1 MITVGI
7 TGGIG
12 SGKSTVAG
20 IWDSLGAKV
29 IYADDLAKHLMQAD
43 PVLKKKLSNSFGKET
58 YNSDGSLNKPHLIKE
73 AFHKNRVEELNAI
86 VHPAIRIEAKNCIKR
101 AKKKGYKLFA
111 YEAAILLNEGRPEYL
126 DVVLLVTSEREA
138 RLNRV
143 SERDSVDISDVE
155 ARMAKQPD
163 FSSLDHL
170 IDYTIEN
177 NGTLEELR
185 EKSVNLYHQ
194 LIGNP

>member
-12 SGKSTVAG
+12 SGKSTVAS

-29 IYADDLAKHLMQAD
+29 VYADDLAKHLMQTD
-43 PVLKKKLSNSFGKET
+43 PDLKNKLSETFGMET

-73 AFHKNRVEELNAI
+73 AFHKNRVEELNSI
-86 VHPAIRIEAKNCIKR
+86 VHPAIRIEAISCIKR

-126 DVVLLVTSEREA
+126 DVVLLVSSKRET
-138 RLNRV
+138 RLERV

-155 ARMAKQPD
+155 ARMVKQPD
-163 FSSLDHL
+163 FSSLEHL
-170 IDYTIEN
+170 VDYTIEN
-177 NGTLEELR
+177 DGTLEELKV
-185 EKSVNLYHQ
+185 KSVNLYHE

>member
-12 SGKSTVAG
+12 SGKSTVAR

-29 IYADDLAKHLMQAD
+29 IYADDLAKDLMQKD
-43 PVLKKKLSNSFGKET
+43 SDLKKKLTNTFGKKT
-58 YNSDGSLNKPHLIKE
+58 YNPVGSLNKPHLIKE
-73 AFHKNRVEELNAI
+73 AFHKNRVEELNSI
-86 VHPAIRIEAKNCIKR
+86 VHPAIRVEAINCINR
-101 AKKKGYKLFA
+101 AQKKGYKLFA
-111 YEAAILLNEGRPEYL
+111 YEAAILLNKGRPEYL
-126 DVVLLVTSEREA
+126 DIVLLVTSEKEA

-143 SERDSVDISDVE
+143 SARDSVDISDVE

-163 FSSLDHL
+163 FSSLEHL
-170 IDYTIEN
+170 VDYTIEN

-185 EKSVNLYHQ
+185 EKSVNLYHE